1 MFIER
6 LWKKNP
12 DGVTQKVKE
21 ICRINEEIGDRFGFR
36 GISENGEL
44 EFVKFGLSSF
54 TVKVSDYNIELAF
67 NSSYANMPSLSL
79 EWMKYMK
86 GVFGDKYLYHYIAYR
101 NKEIDKYNIAFAK
114 QTNKVLKELGFDVT
128 NGVIK

>member
-12 DGVTQKVKE
+12 EKVTEAVKG
-21 ICRINEEIGDRFGFR
+21 ICRVNEDIGDRFGFR
-36 GISENGEL
+36 CVNENGEL

-54 TVKVSDYNIELAF
+54 TVRVSDYNIELAF
-67 NSSYANMPSLSL
+67 NSSYSKIPDLSL

-86 GVFGDKYLYHYIAYR
+86 EVFGDKYLYHYIAYR
-101 NKEIDKYNIAFAK
+101 NNEIDKYNKNFSK

-128 NGVIK
+128 KGVTK